1 MLWLIAGLLVVIA
14 ALLFTIILVIQV
26 ETREI
31 RNAIERQSKKLAPN
45 WDQSRLITPN
55 YRVLDL
61 T

>member
-31 RNAIERQSKKLAPN
+31 RNAIERQS
-45 WDQSRLITPN
+45 
-55 YRVLDL
+55 
-61 T
+61 